1 MIENLSLSEIKKNA
15 YNSINQD
22 GLAEIAL
29 GFMLLWLSVFLYLHV
44 FKGEDVVVFLIL
56 PAILIG
62 PFLQKMRKK
71 FTYPRVGYANLVTPR
86 RTKLVMFVL
95 IIALALGIF
104 AAVNYVKIDFHADI
118 FYFAPLVIGLFLASA
133 QAYRYKRYQTKRYF
147 IYFLAGLISTITVY
161 FFPMRGLLRVM
172 IIFSSLGI
180 FLIPI
185 GLITFNKFNK
195 NFPLQ
200 KDNSKKDEQ

>member
-118 FYFAPLVIGLFLASA
+118 FTS
-133 QAYRYKRYQTKRYF
+133 
-147 IYFLAGLISTITVY
+147 
-161 FFPMRGLLRVM
+161 LL
-172 IIFSSLGI
+172 
-180 FLIPI
+180 
-185 GLITFNKFNK
+185 
-195 NFPLQ
+195 
-200 KDNSKKDEQ
+200 